1 MLLASLLAVPV
12 LAGHPSM
19 AAEYTVEP
27 LIAPAPLH
35 GANGMELDIDGRLV
49 VGSMMSSTI
58 YRVERAT
65 GAVEVL
71 VPPPRGIADDLAI
84 GPDGTLAWTSTPF
97 GIVHVQRADG
107 RIERLATNLPMINS
121 INFTRDGRLFAAQVT
136 ENLGNLYEID
146 LVGGEPPRVVVADLP
161 GLNGFEISDD
171 DQLYGPLQWGGE
183 LVRIDLDSGRVTRIA
198 DGFTRPVAVNLDSN
212 GQVYVLD
219 YLDGD
224 LLRVDPDSGEKTKVA
239 KLSAPVDNLAISDED
254 LIYVSHPCSQGVE
267 EVDPA
272 TAQVRQLAAGS
283 IGFPGGAVLTQHAGR
298 EMLLVSGLFCQHW
311 VDPDTGLATPLPRR
325 GETIWAGWIDLRGD
339 TMVLSGFAFGQ
350 LQWLDAATG
359 EPRVTLDGLDNPYAV
374 RLMDDDSVWVAEA
387 GRNRI
392 IRLKPDRDA
401 VPEIIATGLEGPVDF
416 IVTDQGMFVSEAA
429 GGAVSFVAL
438 ESRARRAIRDGLN
451 LPEGIAL
458 LPDGRLA
465 VAEVGAKRL
474 IAVAVES
481 GDIEV
486 LAENLPIGLAPFMGT
501 AKTFLPTDVVVDEA
515 GVIYLVAD
523 GVPTVLKVTALQ

>member
-1 MLLASLLAVPV
+1 MLLASWLAAAL
-12 LAGHPSM
+12 LAGHPSI

-35 GANGMELDIDGRLV
+35 GANGMELDADDRLV

-58 YRVERAT
+58 YRIDRAT

-107 RIERLATNLPMINS
+107 RIERLAKNLPMINS

-146 LVGGEPPRVVVADLP
+146 LAGGEPPRVVAADLP

-171 DQLYGPLQWGGE
+171 NQLYGPLQWGGE
-183 LVRIDLDSGRVTRIA
+183 LVRIDLDSGKVTRIA
-198 DGFTRPVAVNLDSN
+198 DGFTRPVAVNLDSK

-224 LLRVDPDSGEKTKVA
+224 LMRVDPDSGEKTKVA

-254 LIYVSHPCSQGVE
+254 LIYVSHPCTQGVE

-272 TAQVRQLAAGS
+272 TGQVRQLAAGS

-311 VDPDTGLATPLPRR
+311 VDPDTGVATPLP
-325 GETIWAGWIDLRGD
+325 L
-339 TMVLSGFAFGQ
+339 
-350 LQWLDAATG
+350 
-359 EPRVTLDGLDNPYAV
+359 TLDGLDNPYAV

-429 GGAVSFVAL
+429 GGAVSFVTL
-438 ESRARRAIRDGLN
+438 ESRARRVIRDGLN

-458 LPDGRLA
+458 LPDGRLV

-486 LAENLPIGLAPFMGT
+486 LAVNLPIGLAPFMGT